1 MDFKLQSK
9 ATSKAHL
16 QPLVLPG
23 NGQEVRFPL
32 KPLPVLAQPLPIYF
46 CSAVVSGPVVSV
58 LSVDLQ
64 GLFSGWRQI
73 EKKMGICL
81 SLPSPPTQNLNIITY
96 FFLWPWMAHFITLP
110 VSTETNQ
117 YLFLLGESPGPCNM
131 WGKVGWHR
139 VRPRWV
145 VKYNCGVAPTRWQS
159 WRLSCKLDNLL
170 VLVSVLV

>member
-23 NGQEVRFPL
+23 NGQEVHFPL
-32 KPLPVLAQPLPIYF
+32 KSLPVLAQPLPIYF

-73 EKKMGICL
+73 EKKMGVCL
-81 SLPSPPTQNLNIITY
+81 SL
-96 FFLWPWMAHFITLP
+96 
-110 VSTETNQ
+110 
-117 YLFLLGESPGPCNM
+117 
-131 WGKVGWHR
+131 
-139 VRPRWV
+139 
-145 VKYNCGVAPTRWQS
+145 
-159 WRLSCKLDNLL
+159 
-170 VLVSVLV
+170 